1 VVAAHLRPVAVAA
14 AATVLR
20 GLRAGAT
27 GKAADGRAA
36 RGDRRGLGRAR
47 NRAGQRARHP
57 RGSRASLRPARHL
70 AAVTTRLAID
80 QLRSARA
87 RREQYVGEWLL
98 EPLLTDES
106 ALEGQRYV
114 EQADSLSMAFLLLL
128 EWLSPVER
136 AMFLLREVFD
146 YGYGEIAKIVG
157 KSEDNCRQLAVGA
170 RRHIQEGRA

>member
-1 VVAAHLRPVAVAA
+1 M
-14 AATVLR
+14 
-20 GLRAGAT
+20 
-27 GKAADGRAA
+27 
-36 RGDRRGLGRAR
+36 
-47 NRAGQRARHP
+47 
-57 RGSRASLRPARHL
+57 
-70 AAVTTRLAID
+70 TTRLAID

-128 EWLSPVER
+128 ERLSPVER